1 MNLLGVIKMTDA
13 ALILEGGGMRGVYT
27 AGVLDFFLD
36 KKIEFP
42 VCYAVSAGACHGSS
56 FLAKQR
62 KRAFNVNV
70 DYLKDKRYAGIY
82 SLIKTGDFFGVDMVY
97 NLIPNELSPFDYD
110 EYEKY
115 TGKFFVAVTNCKT
128 GKAEYMQI
136 TDMRRDILAVRASS
150 SLPIISRIV
159 EIEGK
164 EYLDGGIVDS
174 IPIKKSIED
183 GNIRN
188 VVILT
193 RDKTYRK
200 PPSGMRKLIK
210 AKYKKYPMLVRSIE
224 IRHVRY
230 NNTLALIDEERK
242 AGRAYVI
249 QPEKPVTIGRLEKN
263 KEKLTA
269 LYNQGYSD
277 GRKHYKALTEFL
289 NAQN

>member
-1 MNLLGVIKMTDA
+1 MTDA

>member
-1 MNLLGVIKMTDA
+1 MKDT

-36 KKIEFP
+36 KNIEFP
-42 VCYAVSAGACHGSS
+42 VCYAVSAGACHASS

-62 KRAFNVNV
+62 ERAFRVNV

-82 SLIKTGDFFGVDMVY
+82 SFLKTGDFFGVDMVY
-97 NLIPNELSPFDYD
+97 NIIPNELNPFDYD
-110 EYEKY
+110 AYGEY

-128 GKAEYMQI
+128 GRAEYIQI
-136 TDMRRDILAVRASS
+136 SDMHRDILAIRASS
-150 SLPIISRIV
+150 SLPIISRMV
-159 EIEGK
+159 EINGK
-164 EYLDGGIVDS
+164 EYLDGGVVDS

-183 GNIRN
+183 GNFKN

-200 PPSGMRKLIK
+200 APNGMMRFIR

-230 NNTLALIDEERK
+230 NNTLMFIDEEEK

-249 QPEKPVTIGRLEKN
+249 RPENPVAIGRLEKN
-263 KEKLTA
+263 REKLTA

-277 GRKHYKALTEFL
+277 GRKHYKLLMDFL
-289 NAQN
+289 NRQS